1 MMDGIFLSQVLE
13 AMSRNTLLEK
23 LQSPMFDAL
32 SGAKN
37 NTDKEELE
45 R

>member
-1 MMDGIFLSQVLE
+1 MEAISQ
-13 AMSRNTLLEK
+13 NTLLEK
-23 LQSPMFDAL
+23 LQSPMFDAP